1 MACESG
7 EQAAGQCGATADG
20 APKGGTQASGC
31 GLNVYRTLA
40 RHPLAFE
47 ALSQLEAATESLGR
61 FPPDEH
67 AVVALEVARACD
79 CDYCQAVFVGE
90 AREHAVNDECIDA
103 ILGGR
108 LPAHGRLRRLVQ
120 ATRRIME
127 ARGHL
132 GGAEQELLA
141 EAGVDQ
147 RDLLEIVTIIATYT
161 LATYVNNLAGTRI
174 DPEFR

>member
-1 MACESG
+1 
-7 EQAAGQCGATADG
+7 
-20 APKGGTQASGC
+20 
-31 GLNVYRTLA
+31 
-40 RHPLAFE
+40 
-47 ALSQLEAATESLGR
+47 
-61 FPPDEH
+61 
-67 AVVALEVARACD
+67 
-79 CDYCQAVFVGE
+79 
-90 AREHAVNDECIDA
+90 
-103 ILGGR
+103 
-108 LPAHGRLRRLVQ
+108 
-120 ATRRIME
+120 ME